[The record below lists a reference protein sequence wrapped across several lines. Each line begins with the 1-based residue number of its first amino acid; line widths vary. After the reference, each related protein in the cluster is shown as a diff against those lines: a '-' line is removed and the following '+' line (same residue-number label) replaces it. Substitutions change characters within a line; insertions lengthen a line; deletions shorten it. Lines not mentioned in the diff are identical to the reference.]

1 MCPRFTRKTEGGRTL
16 TVRSSI
22 EWNSI
27 DMDIRKRNS
36 VASFKNYLYKSYL
49 NKQKAT
55 MIMSL
60 INFKFLSTFST
71 LLHSKL

>member
-1 MCPRFTRKTEGGRTL
+1 MCPRFTRKTEGGRTF

-27 DMDIRKRNS
+27 DIDIRKNNS
-36 VASFKNYLYKSYL
+36 VASFKYSLYKSYL
-49 NKQKAT
+49 DEQKAT

-60 INFKFLSTFST
+60 
-71 LLHSKL
+71 